1 MKKNNYLK
9 SGRRTIR
16 IESKGLEK
24 LAKTLSADFNIVCD
38 KLFKTKGKIITLG
51 IGKSGHIAKKVSATL
66 SSTGSASSFINAGE
80 ALHGDIGGI
89 NKNDAV
95 IIFSHSGET
104 EEIIDLIPF
113 LRSSGCEFFSI
124 TGSRDS
130 FIAKNSL
137 INLDTGIS
145 EEACP
150 LDLAPT
156 TSTTASLALGDAIAV
171 ALLEAKNFKS
181 DDFAKS
187 HPGGKLGKRLIT
199 TVEDLMSKNKDLPVV
214 SRDMTLSDTLIEIS
228 SKGLGVALVV
238 EKKRLVGIFTD
249 GDLRRTLNQVKDP
262 LNKKIENYMTKR
274 TKTILKN
281 KLAIEALDIMQKNK
295 IYSIAVVDS
304 KKIPVGI
311 IRMHDLVEAGLV

>member
-1 MKKNNYLK
+1 MTINNYLK

-24 LAKTLSADFNIVCD
+24 LAKTLSTDFNIVCD

-51 IGKSGHIAKKVSATL
+51 IGKSGHIAKKVAATL

-104 EEIIDLIPF
+104 EEIIGLIPF
-113 LRSSGCEFFSI
+113 LKSLGCEFFSI
-124 TGSRDS
+124 TGSKDS

-171 ALLEAKNFKS
+171 ALLEANNFQR

-187 HPGGKLGKRLIT
+187 HPGGKLGKRLLT
-199 TVEDLMSKNKDLPVV
+199 TVEDLMSKGKDLPVV
-214 SRDMTLSDTLIEIS
+214 SPEMSLSETLIKIS
-228 SKGLGVALVV
+228 SKGLGVALVI
-238 EKKRLVGIFTD
+238 EKKRLLGVFTD
-249 GDLRRTLNQVKDP
+249 GDLRRTLNKVKDP
-262 LNKKIENYMTKR
+262 LNKTIKNYMTKT
-274 TKTILKN
+274 TKTILKDE
-281 KLAIEALDIMQKNK
+281 LAIEALDIMQKNK
-295 IYSIAVVDS
+295 IYSLAVVDS
-304 KKIPVGI
+304 NNVPVGI
-311 IRMHDLVEAGLV
+311 IRMHDLIEAGLV

>member
-199 TVEDLMSKNKDLPVV
+199 IVEDLMAKDKDLPVV

>member
-24 LAKTLSADFNIVCD
+24 LAKTLSSDFNIVCD

-199 TVEDLMSKNKDLPVV
+199 TVEDLMAKNKDLPVV

-238 EKKRLVGIFTD
+238 EKKRLIGIFTD

>member
-38 KLFKTKGKIITLG
+38 KLLKTKGKIITLG

-89 NKNDAV
+89 NKDDAV

-199 TVEDLMSKNKDLPVV
+199 TVEDLMAKNKDLPVV

>member
-38 KLFKTKGKIITLG
+38 KLLKTKGKIITLG

-66 SSTGSASSFINAGE
+66 SSTGSASGFINAGE

-89 NKNDAV
+89 NKDDAV

-199 TVEDLMSKNKDLPVV
+199 TVEDLMAKNKDLPVV

>member
-113 LRSSGCEFFSI
+113 LKSSGCEFFSI

-199 TVEDLMSKNKDLPVV
+199 TVEDLMAKNKDLPVV

-262 LNKKIENYMTKR
+262 LDKKIENYMTKR

>member
-24 LAKTLSADFNIVCD
+24 LAKTLTADFNIVCD

-113 LRSSGCEFFSI
+113 LKSSGCEFFSI

-304 KKIPVGI
+304 KKVPVGI

>member
-113 LRSSGCEFFSI
+113 LKSSGCEFFSI

-214 SRDMTLSDTLIEIS
+214 SRRMTLSDTLIEIS

-262 LNKKIENYMTKR
+262 LSKKIENYMTKR

-281 KLAIEALDIMQKNK
+281 KLAIEALDIMQTNK

-304 KKIPVGI
+304 KKVPVGI

>member
-104 EEIIDLIPF
+104 KKLSTLF
-113 LRSSGCEFFSI
+113 LFLDHRVANFF
-124 TGSRDS
+124 
-130 FIAKNSL
+130 
-137 INLDTGIS
+137 
-145 EEACP
+145 
-150 LDLAPT
+150 
-156 TSTTASLALGDAIAV
+156 
-171 ALLEAKNFKS
+171 
-181 DDFAKS
+181 
-187 HPGGKLGKRLIT
+187 
-199 TVEDLMSKNKDLPVV
+199 
-214 SRDMTLSDTLIEIS
+214 
-228 SKGLGVALVV
+228 
-238 EKKRLVGIFTD
+238 
-249 GDLRRTLNQVKDP
+249 Q
-262 LNKKIENYMTKR
+262 
-274 TKTILKN
+274 
-281 KLAIEALDIMQKNK
+281 
-295 IYSIAVVDS
+295 
-304 KKIPVGI
+304 
-311 IRMHDLVEAGLV
+311 

>member
-24 LAKTLSADFNIVCD
+24 LAKTLTADFNIVCD

-113 LRSSGCEFFSI
+113 LKSSGCEFFSI

-214 SRDMTLSDTLIEIS
+214 SRGMTLSDTLIEIS